1 MSATDDYI
9 IAIEGLSE
17 SRPLESLPKTI
28 IQAAQRAV
36 NRTADR
42 TTTAARRG
50 VREQINFAAQYLS
63 GTDSSGRQRLGV
75 SKRASADSLEAV
87 ITGRHR
93 PTSLARFIT
102 GNPSIGKAGVTVSVA
117 PGFARFMKRAFVI
130 RLPAGR
136 SGDVEPK
143 SNLGLA
149 IRLKPNE
156 VIHNK
161 RVMARISGNLY
172 LLYGPSVD
180 QAFAS
185 VREDIVP
192 AAEQFLGTEFIRLM
206 GLDL

>member
-1 MSATDDYI
+1 MSAPADYI
-9 IAIEGLSE
+9 IAIEGLAD

-42 TTTAARRG
+42 TSTAARRG
-50 VREQINFAAQYLS
+50 VREQVNFAAQYLT

-75 SKRASADSLEAV
+75 SKRASSGSLEAI

-93 PTSLARFIT
+93 PTSLARFIS
-102 GNPSIGKAGVTVSVA
+102 GNPTVGKPGVTVSVA
-117 PGFARFMKRAFVI
+117 PGFARYMKRAFVI

-136 SGDVEPK
+136 SGDVETK

-156 VIHNK
+156 VIKNK

-185 VREDIVP
+185 VREDVLP
-192 AAEQFLGTEFIRLM
+192 DAEQFLGEEFIRLM